1 MPDDIDSRLLRA
13 VQRNAH
19 LTTQDLGEIL
29 ALSPSQAGRR
39 RQMLEHEGYIK
50 DYRATV
56 NPEKLGLSVEAF
68 IQVMMA
74 GHDAVNAKNFVT
86 LIERV
91 EEIVGSWT
99 LTGEADYL
107 LRVYCR
113 DLNAL
118 HYIVHDILLPHP
130 SVARVQS
137 QIVMSRVKADSPLP
151 VKL

>member
-1 MPDDIDSRLLRA
+1 L
-13 VQRNAH
+13 
-19 LTTQDLGEIL
+19 
-29 ALSPSQAGRR
+29 
-39 RQMLEHEGYIK
+39 
-50 DYRATV
+50 
-56 NPEKLGLSVEAF
+56 
-68 IQVMMA
+68 MA
-74 GHDAVNAKNFVT
+74 GHDQVNAKNFIT